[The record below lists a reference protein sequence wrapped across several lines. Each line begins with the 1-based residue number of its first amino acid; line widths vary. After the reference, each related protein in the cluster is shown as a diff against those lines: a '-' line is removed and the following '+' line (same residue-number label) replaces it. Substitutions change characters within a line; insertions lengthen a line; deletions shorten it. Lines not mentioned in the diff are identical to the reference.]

1 MPKASSKQMKV
12 TPKLI
17 ALLKYDP
24 KLIINQVD
32 FAKKTLEIY
41 KKRISELSDY
51 LRNHKATQKEIN
63 FLKKQEKYYELLHI
77 ELIKNGGALLNQIEF
92 ALIIKNS
99 EILAK
104 IYAHLINICNKM
116 DNEIE
121 SIMELGYKKMKK

>member
-77 ELIKNGGALLNQIEF
+77 ELIKNGGALLNQIDF

-99 EILAK
+99 KILAE
-104 IYAHLINICNKM
+104 IYAH
-116 DNEIE
+116 
-121 SIMELGYKKMKK
+121 

>member
-77 ELIKNGGALLNQIEF
+77 ELIKNGGALLNQIDF

-99 EILAK
+99 KILAE

-121 SIMELGYKKMKK
+121 SIMEFGYKKMKK